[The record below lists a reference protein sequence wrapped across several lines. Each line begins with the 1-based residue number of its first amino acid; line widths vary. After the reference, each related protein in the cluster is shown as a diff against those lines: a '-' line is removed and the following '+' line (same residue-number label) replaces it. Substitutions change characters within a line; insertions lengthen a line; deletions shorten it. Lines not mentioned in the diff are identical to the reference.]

1 MVAENSLP
9 AEVRDGFAFHIT
21 GTHPRLDLELQL
33 PQILQAKP
41 AETLASPELI
51 QKPFCAASGTL
62 CVY

>member
-33 PQILQAKP
+33 P
-41 AETLASPELI
+41 
-51 QKPFCAASGTL
+51 
-62 CVY
+62 